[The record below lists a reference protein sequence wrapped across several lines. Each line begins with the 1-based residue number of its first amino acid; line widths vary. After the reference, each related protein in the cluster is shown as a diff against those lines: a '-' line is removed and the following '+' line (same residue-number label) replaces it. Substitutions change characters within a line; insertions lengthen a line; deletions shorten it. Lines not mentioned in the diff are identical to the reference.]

1 MKKLN
6 TLLLAMVLITVV
18 GCSNDD
24 DDVIMSPLP
33 SGNTIT
39 YDLSTKDVAGI
50 AGTATFVENTDASVT
65 INLDIAG
72 TPSGGSHPAHIH
84 FNTAAEGGGI
94 ALSLSPVDGDSGQS
108 EITVSAL
115 DDGTSISYAELIAF
129 DGYINVHLSADELG
143 TIVAQGD
150 IGQNDLTGTTV
161 SYDLAERAVAGIS
174 GNVTFSERLN
184 GEALAEIMLSGTPD
198 GGVHPAH
205 IHANT
210 AVEGGGILFSFN
222 PVNGDTGMS
231 ATNVA
236 AFDDESP
243 LTYADIEGLDAYVN
257 VHLSADELGTI
268 VAQGDIGQND
278 LTGTTVSYD
287 LAEKD
292 APGISGNL
300 TFSERLNGEALA
312 VILLSGTPDGGI
324 HPAHIHENTAVEGG
338 GILFSFNP
346 VDGDT
351 GMSATNVAA
360 FDDESPLTY
369 SDIEGLDA
377 YVNVHLSADELGT
390 IVAQGDIGQ
399 NDLTGTIF
407 SYDLAERAVAGISGN
422 VTFSERL
429 NGEALAE
436 IMLSG
441 TPDGGVHP
449 AHIHANTAAE
459 GGGILFSFNP
469 VDGDTGMS
477 ATNVSAF
484 DDESPLTYADIEGLD
499 AYVNVHLSANE
510 LGTIVAQGDIGQNDL
525 TGDSKVYTLAERDV
539 PGISGIAT
547 FFKRVNG
554 TSLAVLEVQNTP
566 DGGIHPAHIHNNDAA
581 TGGGIAFTFNTV
593 NGDTGFSST
602 QVETLDDA
610 TAISYDDILDF
621 NGYINVHL
629 SAAELGTI
637 VAQGNI
643 GSNE

>member
-150 IGQNDLTGTTV
+150 IGQNDLTGTKV

-257 VHLSADELGTI
+257 VHLSAD
-268 VAQGDIGQND
+268 
-278 LTGTTVSYD
+278 
-287 LAEKD
+287 
-292 APGISGNL
+292 
-300 TFSERLNGEALA
+300 
-312 VILLSGTPDGGI
+312 
-324 HPAHIHENTAVEGG
+324 
-338 GILFSFNP
+338 
-346 VDGDT
+346 
-351 GMSATNVAA
+351 
-360 FDDESPLTY
+360 
-369 SDIEGLDA
+369 
-377 YVNVHLSADELGT
+377 
-390 IVAQGDIGQ
+390 
-399 NDLTGTIF
+399 
-407 SYDLAERAVAGISGN
+407 
-422 VTFSERL
+422 
-429 NGEALAE
+429 
-436 IMLSG
+436 
-441 TPDGGVHP
+441 
-449 AHIHANTAAE
+449 
-459 GGGILFSFNP
+459 
-469 VDGDTGMS
+469 
-477 ATNVSAF
+477 
-484 DDESPLTYADIEGLD
+484 
-499 AYVNVHLSANE
+499 E

>member
-50 AGTATFVENTDASVT
+50 SGTATFVENTDASVT

-94 ALSLSPVDGDSGQS
+94 ALSLAPVDGDSGQS

-184 GEALAEIMLSGTPD
+184 GEALAEIMLSGTPN

-324 HPAHIHENTAVEGG
+324 HPAHIHENTVVEGG

-369 SDIEGLDA
+369 ADIEGLDA